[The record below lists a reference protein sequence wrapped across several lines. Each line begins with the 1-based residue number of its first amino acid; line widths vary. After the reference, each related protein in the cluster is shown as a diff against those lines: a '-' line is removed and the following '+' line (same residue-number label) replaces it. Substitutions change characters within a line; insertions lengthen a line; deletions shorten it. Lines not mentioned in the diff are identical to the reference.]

1 MEKDK
6 LQADLNEILASGIN
20 NTARVME
27 LLKDKGYT
35 LDEIMRI
42 TYQLLLLGKL
52 DPKGTTTPYRAN

>member
-6 LQADLNEILASGIN
+6 LQADLNEILSTGVN
-20 NTARVME
+20 NTAKVME

-42 TYQLLLLGKL
+42 TFQLLCLGKL
-52 DPKGTTTPYRAN
+52 DPNGAKTPYRAN